1 MQSQTIK
8 LLEKRV
14 RVSTLSVLVM
24 AALISASP
32 IASADAKI
40 GFVNSEKI
48 MRESA
53 PAKRADQRMEKDFAP
68 RNQELQRMSR
78 DLEALQKKLEGAAA
92 AKLPEADRRKI
103 ERDLGELNR
112 DFQRKQREYG
122 EDVNQRRN
130 EELTAV
136 LDKVNR
142 AIKQIAESEQY
153 DVILQD
159 AVYANPKLDIT
170 EKIIKALAADGK

>member
-1 MQSQTIK
+1 M
-8 LLEKRV
+8 

-24 AALISASP
+24 VALISASP

-78 DLEALQKKLEGAAA
+78 DLEALQKKLEGAGA

-103 ERDLGELNR
+103 ERDLSDLNR